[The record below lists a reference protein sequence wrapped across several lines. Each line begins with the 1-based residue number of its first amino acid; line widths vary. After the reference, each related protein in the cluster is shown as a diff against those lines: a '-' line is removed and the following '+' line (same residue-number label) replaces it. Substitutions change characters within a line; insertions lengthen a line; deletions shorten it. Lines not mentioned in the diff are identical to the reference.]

1 MNSIRPIT
9 FVEAPRAASATFGIA
24 ALAVAFLGIA
34 QANSAVRDG
43 AARDTLARAEALPR
57 GMERDAA
64 LAQALIV
71 IEDAVKA
78 APKDAR
84 THARAARLYYLQ
96 ATTAQIDE
104 VSAPLL
110 DAASRA
116 AADARKQSPQ
126 NASADALTALI
137 DISRADGVVTK
148 GAVDAIARSYAA
160 PVSREGAVW
169 RLEAAARAWRE
180 LPVALQQRMIV
191 DGCVQAAAD
200 RAFATALAE
209 VATGMPDSGIGK
221 CETAPTEAAL

>member
-1 MNSIRPIT
+1 
-9 FVEAPRAASATFGIA
+9 
-24 ALAVAFLGIA
+24 
-34 QANSAVRDG
+34 
-43 AARDTLARAEALPR
+43 
-57 GMERDAA
+57 MERDAA

-104 VSAPLL
+104 VSTPLL
-110 DAASRA
+110 EAARRA
-116 AADARKQSPQ
+116 AAEARAQSPQ

-137 DISRADGVVTK
+137 DISRAGGVVTK
-148 GAVDAIARSYAA
+148 DAVDAIERSYSA

-169 RLEAAARAWRE
+169 RLEAAARAWRA
-180 LPVALQQRMIV
+180 LPVTLQQRVIV
-191 DGCVQAAAD
+191 DGCVQASTD
-200 RAFATALAE
+200 RAFAAALAE

-221 CETAPTEAAL
+221 CEVAPAEGAL

>member
-1 MNSIRPIT
+1 
-9 FVEAPRAASATFGIA
+9 
-24 ALAVAFLGIA
+24 
-34 QANSAVRDG
+34 
-43 AARDTLARAEALPR
+43 RAEALPR

-64 LAQALIV
+64 LSQALIV

-110 DAASRA
+110 GAASRA
-116 AADARKQSPQ
+116 AAEAHAQSPQ

-137 DISRADGVVTK
+137 DISRAGGAVTQ
-148 GAVDAIARSYAA
+148 GAVDSVTRSYAA

-169 RLEAAARAWRE
+169 RLEAAARAWRA
-180 LPVALQQRMIV
+180 LPVALQQRVIV
-191 DGCVQAAAD
+191 DSCVQAAAD
-200 RAFATALAE
+200 GAFATALAE

-221 CETAPTEAAL
+221 CAASPAETGR